1 MAKIAFPRFADL
13 WPLCLEIWPLCIAIN
28 LVTSTGTDFV
38 SKSPF
43 VICSSDLLK
52 KGESVRGVNSI
63 NPPG

>member
-13 WPLCLEIWPLCIAIN
+13 WPLCLKIWPLCIAIN
-28 LVTSTGTDFV
+28 LVTSTGIDFV

-52 KGESVRGVNSI
+52 KVRGVNSI